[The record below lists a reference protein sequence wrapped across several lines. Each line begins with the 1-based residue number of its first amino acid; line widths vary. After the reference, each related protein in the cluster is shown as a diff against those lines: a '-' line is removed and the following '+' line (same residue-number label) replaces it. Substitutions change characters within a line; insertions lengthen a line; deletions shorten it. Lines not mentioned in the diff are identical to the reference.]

1 MPAWL
6 RHGMQPRSYSSID
19 ITRSCLYNSDV
30 RREEDMFRGFVTV
43 GVFIVVMALV
53 GAVVGVL
60 VGALADNY
68 LLWVAVMAALGSG
81 VGLALGYG
89 MLPEK

>member
-1 MPAWL
+1 MRNRSAWSVDPA
-6 RHGMQPRSYSSID
+6 RNSI
-19 ITRSCLYNSDV
+19 YNLDD
-30 RREEDMFRGFVTV
+30 RREEDMLGGFMKV
-43 GVFIVVMALV
+43 GIFIVVMALV

-89 MLPEK
+89 MLPES

>member
-1 MPAWL
+1 ML
-6 RHGMQPRSYSSID
+6 
-19 ITRSCLYNSDV
+19 
-30 RREEDMFRGFVTV
+30 RGFAKV
-43 GVFIVVMALV
+43 GAFIVIMALV

-60 VGALADNY
+60 VGALADNF

-89 MLPEK
+89 MLPES

>member
-1 MPAWL
+1 ML
-6 RHGMQPRSYSSID
+6 
-19 ITRSCLYNSDV
+19 
-30 RREEDMFRGFVTV
+30 RGFMTV
-43 GVFIVVMALV
+43 GAFIVLMAVV

-68 LLWVAVMAALGSG
+68 LLWVAVMAGLGSG

-89 MLPEK
+89 MLPES

>member
-1 MPAWL
+1 ML
-6 RHGMQPRSYSSID
+6 
-19 ITRSCLYNSDV
+19 
-30 RREEDMFRGFVTV
+30 RGFMTV
-43 GVFIVVMALV
+43 GVYIIAMALV

-68 LLWVAVMAALGSG
+68 LLWVGVMAALGSG

-89 MLPEK
+89 MLPES

>member
-1 MPAWL
+1 ML
-6 RHGMQPRSYSSID
+6 
-19 ITRSCLYNSDV
+19 
-30 RREEDMFRGFVTV
+30 RGFLKV
-43 GVFIVVMALV
+43 GAFIVLMAFV

-68 LLWVAVMAALGSG
+68 LLWVAVMAALGAG

-89 MLPEK
+89 MLPES